1 MWHCGKKPS
10 AIAFSLEKKLLNTS
24 ARLLR
29 VLTLLESRRDW
40 PGAHLAERLGVS
52 SRTVRN
58 DIARLRSLGYPVEA
72 APGVAG
78 GYRLGSGAAM
88 PPLLLEDEEAVAV
101 AVALRSSAGGGIT
114 GIEETSVSALVKL
127 EQVLPGRLRRRVNAL
142 HAYTVAAPAR
152 GPTADPHAIAAIAAA
167 CRDCEL
173 LRIEYRK
180 ADGTETT
187 RSIEPYRVVHLG
199 RRWYLV
205 AWDRD
210 RHAWRTFRIDRMSLR
225 HPAGPHFTPRGLPAE
240 DIAAYVT
247 RSIRSA
253 PTKFESRVM
262 VHAPASV
269 IAERVPHEVVIE
281 PVDEQTCLVHARS
294 NSLEMLA
301 LYLGML
307 DADFTVTDPPAL
319 IEQLAKLG
327 RRFAEATNP
336 ERVRSVA
343 ADVLERS

>member
-1 MWHCGKKPS
+1 M
-10 AIAFSLEKKLLNTS
+10 LNTS

-40 PGAHLAERLGVS
+40 SGADLAERLEVGV
-52 SRTVRN
+52 RTVRN
-58 DIARLRSLGYPVEA
+58 DVARLRQLGYPVEA

-78 GYRLGSGAAM
+78 GYRLGSGASM

-127 EQVLPGRLRRRVNAL
+127 EQVLPLRLRRRVNAL
-142 HAYTVAAPAR
+142 QAYTVAAPAK
-152 GPTADPHAIAAIAAA
+152 GPTADPHLIAAIAAA

-180 ADGTETT
+180 QDGTETT
-187 RSIEPYRVVHLG
+187 RSVEPYRVVHLG

-210 RHAWRTFRIDRMSLR
+210 RHAWRTFRIDRMGLL
-225 HPAGPHFTPRGLPAE
+225 HPTGPHFTPRELPAE

-253 PTKFESRVM
+253 PAKFESKVR
-262 VHAPASV
+262 VHASAAI
-269 IAERVPHEVVIE
+269 IAERVPHDILIE
-281 PVDEQTCLVHARS
+281 PIDEGTCLVHAKS

-301 LYLGML
+301 MHLGML
-307 DADFTVTDPPAL
+307 DADFTVTEPPEL
-319 IEQLAKLG
+319 IEQLARLSK
-327 RRFAEATNP
+327 RFKN
-336 ERVRSVA
+336 A
-343 ADVLERS
+343 AISSD

>member
-1 MWHCGKKPS
+1 M
-10 AIAFSLEKKLLNTS
+10 LNTS

-29 VLTLLESRRDW
+29 LLTLLESRREW
-40 PGAHLAERLGVS
+40 SGAQLAERLSIGV
-52 SRTVRN
+52 RTVRN
-58 DIARLRSLGYPVEA
+58 DIARLRELGYPVEA
-72 APGVAG
+72 EPGVAG
-78 GYRLGSGAAM
+78 GYRLASGAAM

-127 EQVLPGRLRRRVNAL
+127 EQVLPTRLRRRVNAL
-142 HAYTVAAPAR
+142 QAYTVAAPTT
-152 GPTADPHAIAAIAAA
+152 GPTADPHTIAEIAAA
-167 CRDCEL
+167 CRDNEL

-180 ADGTETT
+180 HDGTEST
-187 RSIEPYRVVHLG
+187 RSVEPYRVVHLG

-210 RHAWRTFRIDRMSLR
+210 RHAWRTFRVDRMKLL
-225 HPAGPHFTPRGLPAE
+225 HPVGPHFVPRELPAE

-253 PTKFESRVM
+253 PAKFEAKVK

-269 IAERVPHEVVIE
+269 IAERIPHEIVIE
-281 PVDEQTCLVHARS
+281 PIDDETCFVYSRS
-294 NSLEMLA
+294 NSIEMLA

-307 DADFTVTDPPAL
+307 DADFTVTDPPEL
-319 IEQLAKLG
+319 IEQLAKIH
-327 RRFAEATNP
+327 RRY
-336 ERVRSVA
+336 A
-343 ADVLERS
+343 AAIAAN